1 MKQGNRL
8 IAVFGCAGRDH
19 YKRPAMGRIASEL
32 ADMAVF
38 TAEDPRVEDV
48 NVIIRQMKEG
58 VIKNWGHMHEIADRR
73 KAIEFAIMCLQKRR
87 CRWYFWKRT

>member
-1 MKQGNRL
+1 MRD
-8 IAVFGCAGRDH
+8 CDH

-73 KAIEFAIMCLQKRR
+73 KAIEFAINVLAKKAMSLVFLEKDMSRA
-87 CRWYFWKRT
+87 